1 MYGGDSG
8 RYPNALVPAHTPHL
22 DAATGWTRPTVPQV
36 QHAHGFL
43 GLARCV
49 LARRLPDVLAALLA
63 HGAREYHQWN
73 WLPPTAAGAESV
85 DPARTADL
93 VTLGCRRTTFEWVL
107 RRCALAQ
114 PRLGQ
119 RAPARW

>member
-1 MYGGDSG
+1 
-8 RYPNALVPAHTPHL
+8 
-22 DAATGWTRPTVPQV
+22 VPQV